1 MNLNHKENKMEKA
14 YDLGALADQLKDRGL
29 ELAEVGAE
37 VLVEELLD
45 WLQESATLSEN
56 VYDDLLVAVVPMF
69 KAELAKQIDK
79 IDGEVTA

>member
-1 MNLNHKENKMEKA
+1 MEKA